1 VSDGNDLRRRLN
13 RIVLPALFAA
23 LISVGAFMAFP
34 LPGSPVPIVLQNLL
48 VVLAGLLLGPLQ
60 GGAAVLLFLILG
72 ALGFPVFSGG
82 HGGLAWFA
90 GPTGGYLLGYALA
103 ALVAGILSRGRTAL
117 LSFVAS
123 FAGFAT
129 VLLVGAVRLKFYKS
143 MGWGGAFA
151 AGILPFLIGDSIKAV
166 FAALIALRL
175 GPAVDRMRRST
186 RSLSDREGS

>member
-1 VSDGNDLRRRLN
+1 MTETHELRRRLN

-60 GGAAVLLFLILG
+60 GGAAVLLFLVLG

-90 GPTGGYLLGYALA
+90 GPTGGYLVGYALA
-103 ALVAGILSRGRTAL
+103 ALVAGLLSGTRKAFT
-117 LSFVAS
+117 SFVAS

-129 VLLVGAVRLKFYKS
+129 ILIVGAARLKFYKS

-166 FAALIALRL
+166 FAALLALKL
-175 GPAVDRMRRST
+175 GPIVDRMRKSMP
-186 RSLSDREGS
+186 SSPELEGS

>member
-1 VSDGNDLRRRLN
+1 MTETHELRRRLN
-13 RIVLPALFAA
+13 RIVFPALFAA

-60 GGAAVLLFLILG
+60 GGAAVLLFLVLG

-90 GPTGGYLLGYALA
+90 GPTGGYLVGYALA
-103 ALVAGILSRGRTAL
+103 ALVAGLLSGTRKAVT
-117 LSFVAS
+117 SFVAS

-129 VLLVGAVRLKFYKS
+129 ILIVGAVRLKFYKS

-166 FAALIALRL
+166 FAALLALKL
-175 GPAVDRMRRST
+175 GPIVDRMRKSIP
-186 RSLSDREGS
+186 LSPELEGS